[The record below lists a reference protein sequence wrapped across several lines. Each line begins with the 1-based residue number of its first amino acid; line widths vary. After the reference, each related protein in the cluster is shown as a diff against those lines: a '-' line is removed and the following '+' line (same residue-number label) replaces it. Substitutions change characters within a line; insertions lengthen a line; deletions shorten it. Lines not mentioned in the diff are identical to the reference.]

1 MSEVAGRVGGALI
14 PGSNPLLGGG
24 VIGISKHSPQVH
36 ECMEFFK
43 WFYNTDIT
51 SALTLLGG
59 SSPNF
64 KEVEDF
70 DLLSIYPWISVIS
83 ESFNLGTRSLTQ
95 DATKEM
101 TLSQFE
107 NIIGS
112 AVRNIVNKNM
122 NIEEAMRFIE
132 IMYSSN

>member
-1 MSEVAGRVGGALI
+1 MELTTFIRTFLNVYKIDVYNKNTGTWGVYKDPSKCEGRIENVKNFF
-14 PGSNPLLGGG
+14 SN
-24 VIGISKHSPQVH
+24 
-36 ECMEFFK
+36 
-43 WFYNTDIT
+43 
-51 SALTLLGG
+51 
-59 SSPNF
+59 NF

>member
-1 MSEVAGRVGGALI
+1 
-14 PGSNPLLGGG
+14 
-24 VIGISKHSPQVH
+24 
-36 ECMEFFK
+36 MEFFK